1 MKTRL
6 NCKQSWRSQVSEPS
20 KRERLSSWLI
30 QILLEQSHPS
40 SFIFPALFVAGET
53 WKPNDSI
60 QNKTSFCSGAEE
72 DKWNRCRKGSPS
84 DWKSHVSVAVKRNHS
99 GERQEKER
107 GQDTGSHS
115 SQTEL
120 PSCSNCCDPHSPS
133 HTHPRSCSTL
143 HQPGHPEASLLPRRS
158 MLCSSASHS
167 LQDQWEVPPVPRQ
180 PKCVGGSG
188 IPACTRSQ
196 PQSICA
202 LKHCTISILSFFP
215 HPSSHTI
222 SRRRKKLRF
231 RLSGKVFPEER
242 WWGEGDSCWA
252 PCHAQEQRL
261 FLLSRLQFFTC
272 HLLWSH
278 FAFISVV

>member
-1 MKTRL
+1 MWLEKLGNQMIQFKTR
-6 NCKQSWRSQVSEPS
+6 QVSAAALNRTNEIDAEKGAPATENRMS
-20 KRERLSSWLI
+20 QLLWRGITVGRDRKR
-30 QILLEQSHPS
+30 
-40 SFIFPALFVAGET
+40 
-53 WKPNDSI
+53 
-60 QNKTSFCSGAEE
+60 
-72 DKWNRCRKGSPS
+72 
-84 DWKSHVSVAVKRNHS
+84 
-99 GERQEKER
+99 KEVR
-107 GQDTGSHS
+107 TQA
-115 SQTEL
+115 
-120 PSCSNCCDPHSPS
+120 P
-133 HTHPRSCSTL
+133 THPRQSSQAAVIAVTHTAPATHTPGAAARCCCTL

-167 LQDQWEVPPVPRQ
+167 LRDQREVPPVPRQ
-180 PKCVGGSG
+180 PKWVGGSG

-215 HPSSHTI
+215 HPSSHTV